1 MAEDLYSV
9 LGVSRSADQKEIRRA
24 YREKARK
31 FHPDVNKTPGAEET
45 FKRIS
50 EAHDVLS
57 DPETRSQYDRFGENF
72 RQYAAADAARSSEQ
86 PRRSGGTR
94 YTWSGGGAQSAN
106 WEDLFGGGAQSANW
120 EDLFGGGFGGFGRG
134 EDHTAEL
141 EITVEEA
148 YRGGRRTV
156 QVASPYGGA
165 QEYTIDIP
173 AGAVDGQRLRIAGAD
188 GQDGDLLVT
197 LRVKDSKRYRLS
209 GADIETDLPISPW
222 EAALGAD
229 VCMPTPGGSVTVH
242 VPPGSSTGRRLR
254 LRGQGMPRRGQPGDL
269 YARVKVVVPPTLTK
283 KEKELFEKL
292 RDVSSFDARRG
303 S

>member
-1 MAEDLYSV
+1 M

-31 FHPDVNKTPGAEET
+31 FHPDVNKAPGAEET

-94 YTWSGGGAQSAN
+94 YTWSGGSAQSV
-106 WEDLFGGGAQSANW
+106 NW
-120 EDLFGGGFGGFGRG
+120 EDLFGGGFGGFGGGFGGFGRG
-134 EDHTAEL
+134 ADRTAEL

-173 AGAVDGQRLRIAGAD
+173 AGAVDGQRLRIADAD
-188 GQDGDLLVT
+188 GQDGDLLIT

-229 VCMPTPGGSVTVH
+229 VSMPTPGGPVTVH
-242 VPPGSSTGRRLR
+242 VPPGSSTDRRLR

-269 YARVKVVVPPTLTK
+269 YARVKVVVPRTLSK
-283 KEKELFEKL
+283 KERELFEQL
-292 RDVSSFDARRG
+292 RDESSFDARRG

>member
-1 MAEDLYSV
+1 MADDLYSA
-9 LGVSRSADQKEIRRA
+9 LGVSRTADQKEIRRA

-31 FHPDVNKTPGAEET
+31 FHPDVNKAPGAEET

-57 DPETRSQYDRFGENF
+57 DPETRAQYDRFGENF
-72 RQYAAADAARSSEQ
+72 RQYAAADAAQSAAG
-86 PRRSGGTR
+86 PRRGGGGTR
-94 YTWSGGGAQSAN
+94 YSWGGGA
-106 WEDLFGGGAQSANW
+106 GAQSVNW

-134 EDHTAEL
+134 ADHAAEL
-141 EITVEEA
+141 ELTVDEA
-148 YRGGRRTV
+148 YRGGKRTV
-156 QVASPYGGA
+156 QVGSPFGPA
-165 QEYTIDIP
+165 QEYVIDIP
-173 AGAVDGQRLRIAGAD
+173 AGALDGQRLRIPGAGGTGAD

-197 LRVKDSKRYRLS
+197 LRVKDTKRYRLD

-229 VCMPTPGGSVTVH
+229 VKVPTPGGSVTVH

-269 YARVKVVVPPTLTK
+269 YARVKVVVPRTLTK

-292 RDVSSFDARRG
+292 RDESSFDARRG

>member
-31 FHPDVNKTPGAEET
+31 FHPDVNKTPGAEDT

-94 YTWSGGGAQSAN
+94 YTWSGGGAQSV
-106 WEDLFGGGAQSANW
+106 NW

-134 EDHTAEL
+134 ADHTAEL

-173 AGAVDGQRLRIAGAD
+173 AGAVDAGIELVVLA
-188 GQDGDLLVT
+188 QVQPLGD
-197 LRVKDSKRYRLS
+197 K
-209 GADIETDLPISPW
+209 IEV
-222 EAALGAD
+222 AHQLG
-229 VCMPTPGGSVTVH
+229 
-242 VPPGSSTGRRLR
+242 
-254 LRGQGMPRRGQPGDL
+254 LRGKLLGPGPFLLDL
-269 YARVKVVVPPTLTK
+269 
-283 KEKELFEKL
+283 
-292 RDVSSFDARRG
+292 G
-303 S
+303 

>member
-1 MAEDLYSV
+1 MADDLYGA
-9 LGVSRSADQKEIRRA
+9 LGVSRTADQKEIRRA

-57 DPETRSQYDRFGENF
+57 DPETRAQYDRFGENF
-72 RQYAAADAARSSEQ
+72 RQYAAADAAQSASG
-86 PRRSGGTR
+86 PRRGGGTR
-94 YTWSGGGAQSAN
+94 YTRGGTGAQN
-106 WEDLFGGGAQSANW
+106 VNW
-120 EDLFGGGFGGFGRG
+120 EDLFGGGFGGFGGFGRG
-134 EDHTAEL
+134 VDHSAEL
-141 EITVEEA
+141 ELTVEEA
-148 YRGGRRTV
+148 YRGGKRTV
-156 QVASPYGGA
+156 QIGSPFGGA
-165 QEYTIDIP
+165 REYVIDIP
-173 AGAVDGQRLRIAGAD
+173 AGALDGQRLRIPGAGGAGAD

-197 LRVKDSKRYRLS
+197 LRVKDSKRYRLD
-209 GADIETDLPISPW
+209 GANIETDLPIAPW

-229 VCMPTPGGSVTVH
+229 VNMPTPGGSVTVH

-269 YARVKVVVPPTLTK
+269 YARVKVVVPRTLTK

>member
-1 MAEDLYSV
+1 M
-9 LGVSRSADQKEIRRA
+9 
-24 YREKARK
+24 
-31 FHPDVNKTPGAEET
+31 
-45 FKRIS
+45 
-50 EAHDVLS
+50 LS

-94 YTWSGGGAQSAN
+94 YTWSGGGAQSV
-106 WEDLFGGGAQSANW
+106 NW

-134 EDHTAEL
+134 ADRTAEL

-173 AGAVDGQRLRIAGAD
+173 AGAVDGQRLRIADAD
-188 GQDGDLLVT
+188 GQDGDLLIT

-229 VCMPTPGGSVTVH
+229 VSMPTPGGPVTVH
-242 VPPGSSTGRRLR
+242 VPPGSSTDRRLR

-269 YARVKVVVPPTLTK
+269 YARVKVVVPRTLSK
-283 KEKELFEKL
+283 KERKLFEQL
-292 RDVSSFDARRG
+292 RDESSFDARRG

>member
-31 FHPDVNKTPGAEET
+31 FHPDVNKAPGAEET

-94 YTWSGGGAQSAN
+94 YTWSGGGAQSV
-106 WEDLFGGGAQSANW
+106 NW

-134 EDHTAEL
+134 ADRTAEL

-156 QVASPYGGA
+156 QVRPRTAARRSTPS
-165 QEYTIDIP
+165 TS
-173 AGAVDGQRLRIAGAD
+173 QR
-188 GQDGDLLVT
+188 
-197 LRVKDSKRYRLS
+197 
-209 GADIETDLPISPW
+209 
-222 EAALGAD
+222 AL
-229 VCMPTPGGSVTVH
+229 
-242 VPPGSSTGRRLR
+242 STGSGCGSRT
-254 LRGQGMPRRGQPGDL
+254 
-269 YARVKVVVPPTLTK
+269 PTDRT
-283 KEKELFEKL
+283 
-292 RDVSSFDARRG
+292 G
-303 S
+303 TC

>member
-1 MAEDLYSV
+1 MAEDLYSA

-94 YTWSGGGAQSAN
+94 YTWSGGGAQSVN
-106 WEDLFGGGAQSANW
+106 WEDLFGGGV
-120 EDLFGGGFGGFGRG
+120 GGFGRG
-134 EDHTAEL
+134 ADHTAEL

-173 AGAVDGQRLRIAGAD
+173 AGAVDGQRLRIAGAGGAGAD

-229 VCMPTPGGSVTVH
+229 VSVPTPGGPVTVH

-269 YARVKVVVPPTLTK
+269 YARVKVVVPRTLSK
-283 KEKELFEKL
+283 KEKELFEQL
-292 RDVSSFDARRG
+292 RNESSFDARRG